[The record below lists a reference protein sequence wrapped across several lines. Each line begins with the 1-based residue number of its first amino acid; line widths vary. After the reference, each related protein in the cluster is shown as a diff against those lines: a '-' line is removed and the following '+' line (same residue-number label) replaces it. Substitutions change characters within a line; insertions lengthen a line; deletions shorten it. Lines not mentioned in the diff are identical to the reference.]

1 MSGPGPALSHD
12 CGDVRDPQVA
22 QLLRGGV
29 ELLLHHGPFGL
40 LDALRGVR
48 RHLEGRTAAP
58 EDVGDRVEHVDDDGL
73 GLGHVGDEGDR
84 LGRERRPVERQQ
96 GPLEHREGSVRSQG
110 TPASASLIHGTVRGR

>member
-1 MSGPGPALSHD
+1 MRAHNDHVAALLLGELHDLGPGPALSHD

-58 EDVGDRVEHVDDDGL
+58 EDVGDRVEHLDDG
-73 GLGHVGDEGDR
+73 GVG
-84 LGRERRPVERQQ
+84 RQN
-96 GPLEHREGSVRSQG
+96 
-110 TPASASLIHGTVRGR
+110 